1 MTFAIGVFL
10 PIGAAFIQVV
20 PWRKKVTRMHAP
32 LQAFA
37 LLMLVSGMGVG
48 IYLGV
53 VTYTIRTYHPI
64 IGFIVVGG
72 LLLFQ
77 PLMGLYSHLYSVRTG
92 RKSVVAYIHRWFG
105 RTMVILGII
114 NGGLGFL
121 LARIGSPGCPVGA
134 AVAYSVVA
142 GVIMIT
148 YLGIIA
154 FRTIY
159 PPERKTSLEKP

>member
-1 MTFAIGVFL
+1 MSFAIGVFL
-10 PIGAAFIQVV
+10 PIGATFIQVV
-20 PWRKKVTRMHAP
+20 PWRKKVTLMHAP

-37 LLMLVSGMGVG
+37 LLMLVAGMGVG

-53 VTYTIRTYHPI
+53 VTYTIGTYHPI
-64 IGFIVVGG
+64 IGFIVVEGS
-72 LLLFQ
+72 LLFQ
-77 PLMGLYSHLYSVRTG
+77 PLMGLYSHLYNLRTG
-92 RKSVVAYIHRWFG
+92 HKSVVAYIHRWFG
-105 RTMVILGII
+105 RIMVILGII

-121 LARIGSPGCPVGA
+121 LAGIGSRGCPVGA

-142 GVIMIT
+142 GVIVIA

-159 PPERKTSLEKP
+159 PSERKTTLEKP